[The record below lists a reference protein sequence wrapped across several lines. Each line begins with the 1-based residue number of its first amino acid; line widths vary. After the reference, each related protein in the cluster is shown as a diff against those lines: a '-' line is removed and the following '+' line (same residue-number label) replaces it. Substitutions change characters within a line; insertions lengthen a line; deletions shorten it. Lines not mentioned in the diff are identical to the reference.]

1 MPDVSGGQ
9 QGGAGS
15 QGGGHAQPPLPHHVK
30 APVIL
35 HGWRNEHYEQA
46 APPLMRLVVGV
57 SQAATPQAP
66 PHRLVEGDTAPPQL
80 MPLMP
85 TSREVEGKS
94 HTAPYPGQQM
104 YTTQPQQTREPL
116 KGQSD
121 PLQARVVSA
130 RPAVSSPIGPTSLS
144 LPPHQPPSR
153 LSVQVPPLDH
163 PAPHQSPADARSKAA
178 GSDRRDVDVIGGP
191 PPQVRP
197 APLPTTG
204 KDIAGEESQTGGGYS
219 SRTWPSV

>member
-1 MPDVSGGQ
+1 MVGGMN
-9 QGGAGS
+9 
-15 QGGGHAQPPLPHHVK
+15 
-30 APVIL
+30 IT
-35 HGWRNEHYEQA
+35 A
-46 APPLMRLVVGV
+46 APPLMRLVVEE

-80 MPLMP
+80 VPLMP

-94 HTAPYPGQQM
+94 HPAPYPGQQM

-116 KGQSD
+116 KGQSE

-130 RPAVSSPIGPTSLS
+130 WPAVSSSIRPTSLS
-144 LPPHQPPSR
+144 LPPHQPPSL

-163 PAPHQSPADARSKAA
+163 PAPHQSPADARSEAA
-178 GSDRRDVDVIGGP
+178 GSDPRDVDVMGGP

-197 APLPTTG
+197 APLATNNG
-204 KDIAGEESQTGGGYS
+204 SDIAGDESQTGGGYS